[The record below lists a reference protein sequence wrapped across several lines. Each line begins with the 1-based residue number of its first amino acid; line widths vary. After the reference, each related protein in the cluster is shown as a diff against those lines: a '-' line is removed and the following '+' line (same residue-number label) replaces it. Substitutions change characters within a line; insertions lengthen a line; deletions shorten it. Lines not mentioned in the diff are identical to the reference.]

1 MNGLNGNE
9 AAQPRVFAHDAIP
22 LNMSV
27 STGATFGF
35 AKTLEISTDN
45 GIGYILNEVVTSTGS
60 QSVKIQIIGL
70 KQNGKIGAIRILN
83 PGTANAVN
91 TVLSFSPPS
100 GSGTTSFTVKELGL
114 PGTSQRGACL
124 FVGGSG
130 TTGTI
135 CVKMESGDIVTFK
148 GVTAGSFLPILAV
161 DVLRTAVDA
170 TGTATA
176 TDVTDVI
183 ALY

>member
-27 STGATFGF
+27 STGSTFGF
-35 AKTLEISTDN
+35 AKTLEISSDN
-45 GIGYILNEVVTSTGS
+45 GVGYILNEIITSTGS
-60 QSVKIQIIGL
+60 KSVKIQIISL
-70 KQNGKIGAIRILN
+70 KANGKIGGVRIVN

-91 TVLSFSPPS
+91 DVLSFTPPS
-100 GSGTTSFTVKELGL
+100 GSGTTSFIVKELGL
-114 PGTSQRGACL
+114 PGTNQRGACL
-124 FVGGSG
+124 FVGGAG

-135 CVKMESGDIVTFK
+135 CVKMESGDVVTFK
-148 GVTAGSFLPILAV
+148 GVTAGSFLPILAI
-161 DVLRTAVDA
+161 DVLRTATDA

>member
-9 AAQPRVFAHDAIP
+9 AAQPRVFAHDAVP

-27 STGATFGF
+27 TTGATFGF
-35 AKTLEISTDN
+35 AKTLEIGTN
-45 GIGYILNEVVTSTGS
+45 LGVGFTLNEVVESASGK
-60 QSVKIQIIGL
+60 VKIQIISL
-70 KQNGKIGAIRILN
+70 KTDGKIGGVRIVN
-83 PGTANAVN
+83 PGTGNAVN
-91 TVLSFSPPS
+91 DTLAFTPSS
-100 GSGTTSFTVKELGL
+100 GSGTTNFTVKELGL
-114 PGTSQRGACL
+114 PGTDQRGACL

-130 TTGTI
+130 TNGVI

-148 GVTAGSFLPILAV
+148 GVTAGSFLPILAI
-161 DVLRTAVDA
+161 DVLRTATDA

>member
-27 STGATFGF
+27 STGSTFGF
-35 AKTLEISTDN
+35 AKRLEIGNDN
-45 GIGYILNEVVTSTGS
+45 GTGYTLNEVVTDGAKKVS
-60 QSVKIQIIGL
+60 IQVISL
-70 KQNGKIGAIRILN
+70 KPNGKIGAIRIVN
-83 PGTANAVN
+83 PGTACGIGS
-91 TVLSFSPPS
+91 VLSFTPSS
-100 GSGTTSFTVKELGL
+100 GSGTTSIVVRELGL
-114 PGTSQRGACL
+114 PGTNQRGACL
-124 FVGGSG
+124 FVGGAG

-135 CVKMESGDIVTFK
+135 CVKMESGDVVTFK
-148 GVTAGSFLPILAV
+148 GVTAGSFLPILAI
-161 DVLRTAVDA
+161 DVLRTATDA

>member
-9 AAQPRVFAHDAIP
+9 AAQPRVFAHDAVP

-35 AKTLEISTDN
+35 AKRLEIGNDSAT
-45 GIGYILNEVVTSTGS
+45 GYTLNEVVQDSS
-60 QSVKIQIIGL
+60 LKVKIQIISL
-70 KQNGKIGAIRILN
+70 KPSGKIGAIRIVN
-83 PGTANAVN
+83 PGTGCQVGS
-91 TVLSFSPPS
+91 VISFTPS
-100 GSGTTSFTVKELGL
+100 SGTGTTSIIVRELGL
-114 PGTSQRGACL
+114 PGTDQRGACL
-124 FVGGSG
+124 FVGGAG

-135 CVKMESGDIVTFK
+135 CVKMESGDVVTFK
-148 GVTAGSFLPILAV
+148 GVTAGSFLPILAI
-161 DVLRTAVDA
+161 DVLRTATDA
-170 TGTATA
+170 NGTATL

>member
-27 STGATFGF
+27 ATGATFGF
-35 AKTLEISTDN
+35 AKTLEISNNLGSGFT
-45 GIGYILNEVVTSTGS
+45 LNEVVESTGIKK
-60 QSVKIQIIGL
+60 VKIQITSL
-70 KQNGKIGAIRILN
+70 KEAGKIGAFRIVN
-83 PGTANAVN
+83 PGTGVAVGE
-91 TVLSFSPPS
+91 VLSFVPS
-100 GSGTTSFTVKELGL
+100 GGSDTTSITVKELGL
-114 PGTSQRGACL
+114 PGTKQRGACL
-124 FVGGSG
+124 FVGGAGS
-130 TTGTI
+130 TGTI

-148 GVTAGSFLPILAV
+148 GVTAGSFLPILAI
-161 DVLRTAVDA
+161 DVLRTAVDGV
-170 TGTATA
+170 GTATL

>member
-27 STGATFGF
+27 STGSTFGF
-35 AKTLEISTDN
+35 AKTLEITTDN
-45 GIGYILNEVVTSTGS
+45 GVGYILNEVVTSTAK
-60 QSVKIQIIGL
+60 SVKIQIIAL

-83 PGTANAVN
+83 PGTANAIN
-91 TVLSFSPPS
+91 DVLSFTPSS
-100 GSGTTSFTVKELGL
+100 GSGTTNFTVKELGL
-114 PGTSQRGACL
+114 PGTEQRGACL
-124 FVGGSG
+124 FVGGAG
-130 TTGTI
+130 ATGTI
-135 CVKMESGDIVTFK
+135 CVKMESGDVVTFK
-148 GVTAGSFLPILAV
+148 GVTAGSFLPILAI
-161 DVLRTAVDA
+161 DVLRTATDA

>member
-1 MNGLNGNE
+1 
-9 AAQPRVFAHDAIP
+9 
-22 LNMSV
+22 MSV

-35 AKTLEISTDN
+35 AKTLEITSNLGEDFT
-45 GIGYILNEVVTSTGS
+45 LNEIVTDSSGS
-60 QSVKIQIIGL
+60 KEVKIQIISL
-70 KQNGKIGAIRILN
+70 KEGGKIGAFRIIN
-83 PGTANAVN
+83 PGTGVAVDD
-91 TVLSFSPPS
+91 VLSFVSSAS
-100 GSGTTSFTVKELGL
+100 GSGTTSITVRELGL

-124 FVGGSG
+124 FVGGAG

-148 GVTAGSFLPILAV
+148 GVTAGSFLPILAI

-170 TGTATA
+170 TGAATA

>member
-45 GIGYILNEVVTSTGS
+45 GVGYVFNEVVTSTANKVS
-60 QSVKIQIIGL
+60 IQIVGL
-70 KQNGKIGAIRILN
+70 KPSGKIGAIRILN
-83 PGTANAVN
+83 PGSANAVDD
-91 TVLSFSPPS
+91 VLSFTPPS
-100 GSGTTSFTVKELGL
+100 GSGTTNFIVKELGL

-124 FVGGSG
+124 FVGGAGS
-130 TTGTI
+130 TGTI

-148 GVTAGSFLPILAV
+148 GITAGSFLPILAV
-161 DVLRTAVDA
+161 DVLRTAVDGA
-170 TGTATA
+170 GTATV

>member
-45 GIGYILNEVVTSTGS
+45 GVGYILNEVVTSTGS

-83 PGTANAVN
+83 PGTASAVDD
-91 TVLSFSPPS
+91 VLSFTPPI
-100 GSGTTSFTVKELGL
+100 GS
-114 PGTSQRGACL
+114 
-124 FVGGSG
+124 
-130 TTGTI
+130 
-135 CVKMESGDIVTFK
+135 
-148 GVTAGSFLPILAV
+148 
-161 DVLRTAVDA
+161 
-170 TGTATA
+170 
-176 TDVTDVI
+176 
-183 ALY
+183 